1 MPSRVARMRLAQSVE
16 SQFDTTVVAAFEAIL
31 AGATEEYRAG
41 ARTDFN
47 LEAQEHEAP
56 RLAAVAAASL
66 VIPTAEVQ
74 QPRFGFGRQLPRI
87 YVGRALRSTRQGR
100 VCPRFA
106 DSSDPLT
113 SARDLILPCREFR
126 KVSLTEC
133 SFGNQVR
140 ST

>member
-1 MPSRVARMRLAQSVE
+1 MRLAQSVE

-56 RLAAVAAASL
+56 RLRLSL
-66 VIPTAEVQ
+66 QLSVIPTAEVQ
-74 QPRFGFGRQLPRI
+74 QPRFGFERRASRI
-87 YVGRALRSTRQGR
+87 YVGRAPLRSTRQGR

-106 DSSDPLT
+106 DSSDL
-113 SARDLILPCREFR
+113 
-126 KVSLTEC
+126 
-133 SFGNQVR
+133 
-140 ST
+140 